1 MVAVKNVLNFM
12 FRISVWNILLFFD
25 KFFINIIIFFIVFV
39 DFMILSC
46 RIDVIIIKD
55 IGRAVKNFIMDDFNI
70 ILNEVLKYI
79 IVIKVVV
86 IYLISFVIFVVFF
99 VKMRRNKISRIG
111 KIFKNK
117 FILLLIFFLLFY
129 RFYF

>member
-1 MVAVKNVLNFM
+1 M

-55 IGRAVKNFIMDDFNI
+55 IGRVVKNFIMDDFNI